1 MSRDIIIDRVIQK
14 FKGRSDVGFKKYGVT
29 LKDDDQPG
37 VTLKDDDQPLDT
49 WLTHIQEELMDAV
62 NYIEKVKDVLYMS
75 RTISDYQEDTN
86 FTDKEIEAINKASAE
101 YYPEFYKPE

>member
-14 FKGRSDVGFKKYGVT
+14 FKGRSDVGFKKY
-29 LKDDDQPG
+29 G